1 MRWSGTCWGNGFV
14 RLRSLRATAARS
26 RTSKGPGMPS
36 LSSTAHRTTVV
47 SQTITATAADATNPG
62 DTDLPVSRGAM
73 TKMPAN
79 MAVWDR

>member
-1 MRWSGTCWGNGFV
+1 
-14 RLRSLRATAARS
+14 
-26 RTSKGPGMPS
+26 MPS

-47 SQTITATAADATNPG
+47 SQTITATAADAAAPG

-79 MAVWDR
+79 MTVWDR